1 MGVRASSQHA
11 VPAGAAEAPSL
22 GCVLRVACVT
32 VAVLT
37 ALPAAALAESI
48 TLPTP
53 EAARVAQSNLILAVG
68 GRPDR
73 LLRSDVPGRVVNDET
88 VLVGLGGDGSVS
100 AVEADQRLQLE
111 GEGDYSVR
119 ERGPA
124 RSARSLTAEPPPVTQ
139 RGAVV
144 WQGFSPGRRDLAARL
159 VLDPLIEAPHLPL
172 AVQVSFTDG
181 KGRTGPLADGG
192 RIPGRG
198 TVSVTLT
205 NATSQPAQLPTA
217 GDADPAALATAL
229 DRALAVARH
238 PSAARLPSTDAGLP
252 KALAVTG
259 AALVQGSQAVPLRVS
274 GALRVTGTTGTVTGP
289 ATTPTP
295 DGASFAGTLGGVRGT
310 GSVTFTAQVAG
321 PGTLGLELTA
331 VGALNPA
338 ELVPPGGF
346 PSWHAWAAS
355 RPAAEA
361 RKAALDLL
369 VEVAATGARA
379 SSYSPYLGADLSG
392 TGSTTFRW
400 AFAPP
405 TRTAAAAKA
414 LHPHW
419 GPIGALAAGLL
430 ALLAGATVVWR
441 RS

>member
-1 MGVRASSQHA
+1 M
-11 VPAGAAEAPSL
+11 
-22 GCVLRVACVT
+22 LRVACVT
-32 VAVLT
+32 LAVL
-37 ALPAAALAESI
+37 AVLPAAALADSI
-48 TLPTP
+48 ELPTP

-88 VLVGLGGDGSVS
+88 VLVGLGGDGGVRT
-100 AVEADQRLQLE
+100 VEADQRLQLE

-172 AVQVSFTDG
+172 TVRVSFTDA
-181 KGRTGPLADGG
+181 KGRTGPLPDGG
-192 RIPGRG
+192 RVPGRG
-198 TVSVTLT
+198 TVTVTLT
-205 NATSQPAQLPTA
+205 DATAQPAQLPTA
-217 GDADPAALATAL
+217 ADADPSVLAPAL
-229 DRALAVARH
+229 DRALAVARR

-252 KALAVTG
+252 KALPVTG
-259 AALVQGSQAVPLRVS
+259 AAAVQGSQAVPLRVT
-274 GALRVTGTTGTVTGP
+274 GALHLTGTTGTVTGP
-289 ATTPTP
+289 ATTPAAG
-295 DGASFAGTLGGVRGT
+295 GASFAGTLGGVRGT
-310 GSVTFTAQVAG
+310 PSVTFTAQVAG
-321 PGTLGLELTA
+321 AGALGLDLTA
-331 VGALNPA
+331 VAALNPA
-338 ELVPPGGF
+338 ELVPPDGF
-346 PSWHAWAAS
+346 PTWRAWAAA
-355 RPAAEA
+355 RPAPAA

-400 AFAPP
+400 AFAPAV
-405 TRTAAAAKA
+405 RTAAAAPV
-414 LHPHW
+414 LHPRW
-419 GPIGALAAGLL
+419 GPIGVLTAGLL